1 MWHTVYKVRDGVMTP
16 VLKRKRNQGGAVTP
30 HAVRRQRKRAAGP
43 SKSKSKA
50 KAKAKAK
57 KEGKLAPVELPD
69 DFEETKGDT
78 AILVAQVEP
87 LVMQEIGTYK

>member
-1 MWHTVYKVRDGVMTP
+1 MTP

-50 KAKAKAK
+50 KTAKAK
-57 KEGKLAPVELPD
+57 KKEEEKLAPVELPD

-78 AILVAQVEP
+78 AILVAQMDP
-87 LVMQEIGTYK
+87 MLMQEMGACR